1 MKLSLNQPVMKSFSV
16 LVHALGIDENDLLDY
31 LNWCLLEHLVATFSS
46 NKDWVAQLRSAS
58 DGMAQFK
65 NEVERRTRLKWD
77 VENVGKLYHRVLQ
90 ANEKHYRQPIT
101 YEELLRLLI
110 NSPLKCAN
118 VECGKTPPE
127 VKLHIDHIF
136 AASRGGNS
144 KFENLRFLCEKCNL
158 SKSAKLIRSNI
169 WLSLGS
175 LQPF

>member
-1 MKLSLNQPVMKSFSV
+1 MLNQTVTKNFAI
-16 LVHALGIDENDLLDY
+16 LVNALGIDENDLLGY
-31 LNWCLLEHLVATFSS
+31 LNWCLLEHLVTIFSLHQEWI
-46 NKDWVAQLRSAS
+46 KKLRLAR

-65 NEVERRTRLKWD
+65 NEVEKRTRLRWD
-77 VENVGKLYHRVLQ
+77 VENLAKLYNRVIQ
-90 ANEKHYRQPIT
+90 ACEKHYRKPIT

-136 AASRGGNS
+136 PASKGGNS
-144 KFENLRFLCEKCNL
+144 KFENLRFLCQKCNL
-158 SKSAKLIRSNI
+158 TKSSKLIRSEI
-169 WLSLGS
+169 WLSLES